1 MCTDGVEIVDRLL
14 RISLKRGYAER
25 VSRPHRSFSRRVLIS
40 QLALVI
46 VILALVTGVFAWMGA
61 RTVTEVT
68 ETKALATARTL
79 AIDPDVRAAAT
90 QASAEHA
97 DEPDEQI
104 VESML
109 AITGDLRDRSGISF
123 AVITDDRGIRLT
135 HPDRSKIGYKV
146 STSPDEALAGRE
158 NVSHESGT
166 LGETVRAKVPIYS
179 TEDGETVVGEVSVG
193 IFASVL
199 DADVRRELILLG
211 TVAVLALALGGVVS
225 VMLGRRLRR
234 ETLGVGPEELAE
246 MARDQGA
253 VLHGLDDGVL
263 GFDTNGKLTLS
274 NSNAKELLGA
284 ASVKHVDH
292 ANGTVD
298 ANGAVASAGDS
309 DRELADVSD
318 DELVNVP
325 DEITALMADAPAD
338 GALRRRITIGDRIL
352 LATAV
357 RVQRDGVS
365 VGGVVT
371 VRDETQMLTM
381 ARQLESVTA
390 MARALRTQRHE
401 FANRLHTVLGLV
413 DTGATDEAHTYLSS
427 LLGTGPITT
436 PVEDIDLVSDPYL
449 RAVLE
454 AKGTTAAEAGVALA
468 VTPDSLAVGA
478 VRDPEA
484 VTLILGNLI
493 DNAVRAAVAGQR
505 YAVDGGRVE
514 VEVLSSGT
522 ELHAVVTDTG
532 DGIDDEVAGRIFDEG
547 FTTSPAASAPDFGI
561 GLTTG
566 TGTGDGHGLGIGLAL
581 CRRVAQQGGGE
592 VWLIDGHDPDLGGA
606 SFGMRLPDALDDPA
620 DVGDAGEERD
630 FGDVSDAGED
640 GDFGDGGSTASGLR

>member
-1 MCTDGVEIVDRLL
+1 MP
-14 RISLKRGYAER
+14 
-25 VSRPHRSFSRRVLIS
+25 RPHRSFSRRVLIS

-46 VILALVTGVFAWMGA
+46 VILALVTGVFAWIGA

-68 ETKALATARTL
+68 ETEALSTARTL

-90 QASAEHA
+90 AASAEHA
-97 DEPDEQI
+97 DEPDEQL
-104 VESML
+104 VSSML
-109 AITGDLRDRSGISF
+109 EITDDLRDRSGISF

-135 HPDRSKIGYKV
+135 HPDRSKIGHRV
-146 STSPDEALAGRE
+146 STSPEEALAGRE

-179 TEDGETVVGEVSVG
+179 SEDGKTVVGEVSVG
-193 IFASVL
+193 IYASVL

-263 GFDTNGKLTLS
+263 GFDASGSLTLS
-274 NSNAKELLGA
+274 NSNAKELLGTVPDNTA
-284 ASVKHVDH
+284 AAVSDGRNRTASAKDGDQVNDTVDDSGGTSVKKLD
-292 ANGTVD
+292 GSEPID
-298 ANGAVASAGDS
+298 
-309 DRELADVSD
+309 
-318 DELVNVP
+318 VP
-325 DEITALMADAPAD
+325 DEITSMMADAPD
-338 GALRRRITIGDRIL
+338 EGALRRRITIGDRIL

-371 VRDETQMLTM
+371 LRDETQMLTM

-413 DTGATDEAHTYLSS
+413 DTGATDEAHAYLSAI
-427 LLGTGPITT
+427 LGTGPITT
-436 PVEDIDLVSDPYL
+436 PVEDIDLISDPYL

-454 AKGTTAAEAGVALA
+454 AKGTTAAEAGVSLA
-468 VTPDSLAVGA
+468 VAPDSLAVGT

-505 YAVDGGRVE
+505 SGRRFSETGGRVE
-514 VEVLSSGT
+514 VQVLSSGT

-532 DGIDDEVAGRIFDEG
+532 DGIDDELEEKIFDEG
-547 FTTSPAASAPDFGI
+547 FSTAASAQDFGI

-581 CRRVAQQGGGE
+581 SRRVAERGGGA
-592 VWLIDGHDPDLGGA
+592 VWLIDGHDPELGGA
-606 SFGMRLPDALDDPA
+606 SFGMRLPDALDEPAGDDPDAAA
-620 DVGDAGEERD
+620 DDDGSAAVCERGAAADEDFGTNEER
-630 FGDVSDAGED
+630 
-640 GDFGDGGSTASGLR
+640 

>member
-1 MCTDGVEIVDRLL
+1 M
-14 RISLKRGYAER
+14 
-25 VSRPHRSFSRRVLIS
+25 LIS

-97 DEPDEQI
+97 EKPDEQL
-104 VESML
+104 VTSML
-109 AITGDLRDRSGISF
+109 EITDDLRDRSGITF

-135 HPDRSKIGYKV
+135 HPDRSKIGHRV

-179 TEDGETVVGEVSVG
+179 IEDGKTVVGEVSVG

-284 ASVKHVDH
+284 ASAKHVDR
-292 ANGTVD
+292 AGGADLVNGTAG
-298 ANGAVASAGDS
+298 ANRGAASAGDS
-309 DRELADVSD
+309 DRELVDASD

-371 VRDETQMLTM
+371 LRDETQMLTM

-427 LLGTGPITT
+427 ILGTGPITT
-436 PVEDIDLVSDPYL
+436 PVEDIDLISDPYL

-493 DNAVRAAVAGQR
+493 DNAVRAAVAGRR
-505 YAVDGGRVE
+505 YAEDGGRVE
-514 VEVLSSGT
+514 VQVLSSGM

-532 DGIDDEVAGRIFDEG
+532 DGIDDEVAGKIFDEG
-547 FTTSPAASAPDFGI
+547 FSTSTAASAPDFGI

-581 CRRVAQQGGGE
+581 SRRVAEKGGGA

-606 SFGMRLPDALDDPA
+606 SFGMRLPDALDEFQQD
-620 DVGDAGEERD
+620 EER
-630 FGDVSDAGED
+630 
-640 GDFGDGGSTASGLR
+640 

>member
-1 MCTDGVEIVDRLL
+1 M
-14 RISLKRGYAER
+14 
-25 VSRPHRSFSRRVLIS
+25 LIS

-97 DEPDEQI
+97 EKPDEQL
-104 VESML
+104 VTSML
-109 AITGDLRDRSGISF
+109 AITDDLRDRSGISF

-135 HPDRSKIGYKV
+135 HPDRSKIGHRV
-146 STSPDEALAGRE
+146 STSPEEALAGRE

-179 TEDGETVVGEVSVG
+179 NEDGKTVVGEVSVG

-225 VMLGRRLRR
+225 VMLGHRLRR

-284 ASVKHVDH
+284 SSAKHVDRAGGADRVNGTDG
-292 ANGTVD
+292 ANGGAASAKGVD
-298 ANGAVASAGDS
+298 HAGRADRANDGAASAGDS
-309 DRELADVSD
+309 GRELVDASD

-371 VRDETQMLTM
+371 LRDETQMLTM

-493 DNAVRAAVAGQR
+493 DNAVRAAVAGRR
-505 YAVDGGRVE
+505 YAEDGGRVE
-514 VEVLSSGT
+514 VQVLSSGT

-532 DGIDDEVAGRIFDEG
+532 DGIDDEVAGKIFDEG
-547 FTTSPAASAPDFGI
+547 FSTSTAASAPDFGI
-561 GLTTG
+561 GLTSG

-581 CRRVAQQGGGE
+581 SRRVAEKGGGA

-620 DVGDAGEERD
+620 N
-630 FGDVSDAGED
+630 AGED
-640 GDFGDGGSTASGLR
+640 GDVIADDNDYPTDEER

>member
-1 MCTDGVEIVDRLL
+1 MP
-14 RISLKRGYAER
+14 
-25 VSRPHRSFSRRVLIS
+25 RPRQSFSRRVLIS
-40 QLALVI
+40 QLALVV

-68 ETKALATARTL
+68 ETEALSTARTL

-97 DEPDEQI
+97 SAPDEQL
-104 VESML
+104 VKSML
-109 AITGDLRDRSGISF
+109 KITDDLRDRTGISF

-135 HPDRSKIGYKV
+135 HPDRTKIGHKV

-179 TEDGETVVGEVSVG
+179 SEDSKTVVGEVSVG
-193 IFASVL
+193 IYASVL
-199 DADVRRELILLG
+199 DADVRREMLLLG

-225 VMLGRRLRR
+225 YLLGRRLRR

-246 MARDQGA
+246 MARDQAA
-253 VLHGLDDGVL
+253 VLRGLDDGVL
-263 GFDTNGKLTLS
+263 GFGNDGALTLS

-284 ASVKHVDH
+284 ASGEDRV
-292 ANGTVD
+292 AGTGR
-298 ANGAVASAGDS
+298 AASARGFDG
-309 DRELADVSD
+309 D
-318 DELVNVP
+318 DEIDVP
-325 DEITALMADAPAD
+325 DEITAMMAEAPAE
-338 GALRRRITIGDRIL
+338 GALRRRITIGERIL

-371 VRDETQMLTM
+371 LRDETQMLAM

-436 PVEDIDLVSDPYL
+436 PVEDIDLISDPYL

-454 AKGTTAAEAGVALA
+454 AKGTTAAEAGVTLA
-468 VTPDSLAVGA
+468 VTPDSLAVGT

-493 DNAVRAAVAGQR
+493 DNAVRAAVAGHR
-505 YAVDGGRVE
+505 FPGSGGRVE
-514 VEVLSSGT
+514 VQLLSAGA

-532 DGIDDEVAGRIFDEG
+532 DGVDADLSETIFDEG
-547 FTTSPAASAPDFGI
+547 FSTVEAASATDFGI

-566 TGTGDGHGLGIGLAL
+566 TGTGDAHGLGIGLAL
-581 CRRVAQQGGGE
+581 SRRIAESGGGR
-592 VWLIDGHDPDLGGA
+592 VWLIDGRDPDLGGA
-606 SFGMRLPDALDDPA
+606 SFGMVLPEALDDTA
-620 DVGDAGEERD
+620 DDSSQRSEER
-630 FGDVSDAGED
+630 
-640 GDFGDGGSTASGLR
+640 

>member
-1 MCTDGVEIVDRLL
+1 MPR
-14 RISLKRGYAER
+14 S
-25 VSRPHRSFSRRVLIS
+25 HRSFSRRVLIS

-97 DEPDEQI
+97 EKPDEQL
-104 VESML
+104 VTSML
-109 AITGDLRDRSGISF
+109 AITDDLRDRSGISF

-135 HPDRSKIGYKV
+135 HPDRSKIGHRV
-146 STSPDEALAGRE
+146 STSPEEALAGRE

-179 TEDGETVVGEVSVG
+179 NEDGKTVVGEVSVG

-284 ASVKHVDH
+284 ASAKHVDR
-292 ANGTVD
+292 AGGADRVNGTD
-298 ANGAVASAGDS
+298 GANDGAASAGES
-309 DRELADVSD
+309 DRELAAISD

-371 VRDETQMLTM
+371 LRDETQMLTM

-493 DNAVRAAVAGQR
+493 DNAVRAAVAGRR
-505 YAVDGGRVE
+505 YAEDGGRVE
-514 VEVLSSGT
+514 VQVLSSGT

-532 DGIDDEVAGRIFDEG
+532 DGIDDEVAGKIFDEG
-547 FTTSPAASAPDFGI
+547 FSTSTAASAPDFGI

-581 CRRVAQQGGGE
+581 SRRVAEKGGGA

-606 SFGMRLPDALDDPA
+606 SFGMRLPDALDEFQQD
-620 DVGDAGEERD
+620 EER
-630 FGDVSDAGED
+630 
-640 GDFGDGGSTASGLR
+640 

>member
-1 MCTDGVEIVDRLL
+1 M
-14 RISLKRGYAER
+14 
-25 VSRPHRSFSRRVLIS
+25 LIS

-97 DEPDEQI
+97 EKPDERL
-104 VESML
+104 VTSML
-109 AITGDLRDRSGISF
+109 AITDDLRDRSGISF

-135 HPDRSKIGYKV
+135 HPDRSKIGHKV

-179 TEDGETVVGEVSVG
+179 NEDGKTVVGEVSVG

-199 DADVRRELILLG
+199 DADVRREMLLLG
-211 TVAVLALALGGVVS
+211 TVAVLALALGVGVS
-225 VMLGRRLRR
+225 YWLGRRLRR

-253 VLHGLDDGVL
+253 VFHGLDDGVL

-274 NSNAKELLGA
+274 NSNAKELLRA
-284 ASVKHVDH
+284 ASAKHVDH

-298 ANGAVASAGDS
+298 VNDGAASAGDS
-309 DRELADVSD
+309 DRELAAVSD

-325 DEITALMADAPAD
+325 DEITALMAEAPAD

-371 VRDETQMLTM
+371 LRDETQMLTM

-436 PVEDIDLVSDPYL
+436 PVEDIDLISDPYL

-493 DNAVRAAVAGQR
+493 DNAVRAAVAGWR
-505 YAVDGGRVE
+505 YAEDGGRVE
-514 VEVLSSGT
+514 VQVLSSGT

-532 DGIDDEVAGRIFDEG
+532 DGIDDEVAGKIFDEG
-547 FTTSPAASAPDFGI
+547 FSTSTAASAPDFGI
-561 GLTTG
+561 GLTSG

-581 CRRVAQQGGGE
+581 SRRVAEKGGGA

-620 DVGDAGEERD
+620 DVGDAGED
-630 FGDVSDAGED
+630 GDVGDEGED
-640 GDFGDGGSTASGLR
+640 GDFGDGGSTASGVRR

>member
-1 MCTDGVEIVDRLL
+1 M
-14 RISLKRGYAER
+14 
-25 VSRPHRSFSRRVLIS
+25 LIS

-46 VILALVTGVFAWMGA
+46 VILGLVTGVFAWMGA

-79 AIDPDVRAAAT
+79 AIDPAVRAAAT

-97 DEPDEQI
+97 EEPDEQL
-104 VESML
+104 VTSML
-109 AITGDLRDRSGISF
+109 AITDDLRDRSGISF

-135 HPDRSKIGYKV
+135 HLDRSKIGHKV

-179 TEDGETVVGEVSVG
+179 NEDGKTVVGEVSVG

-263 GFDTNGKLTLS
+263 GFDTNGKLSLS
-274 NSNAKELLGA
+274 NSNAKELLRA
-284 ASVKHVDH
+284 
-292 ANGTVD
+292 
-298 ANGAVASAGDS
+298 ASAGDS
-309 DRELADVSD
+309 DRELAAVSD

-371 VRDETQMLTM
+371 LRDETQMLTM

-427 LLGTGPITT
+427 ILGTGPITT

-493 DNAVRAAVAGQR
+493 DNAVRAAVAGR
-505 YAVDGGRVE
+505 RCAEDGGRVE
-514 VEVLSSGT
+514 VQVLSSGT

-532 DGIDDEVAGRIFDEG
+532 DGIDDEVAGKIFDEG
-547 FTTSPAASAPDFGI
+547 FSTSTAASAPDFGI
-561 GLTTG
+561 GLTSG

-581 CRRVAQQGGGE
+581 SRRVAEKGGGA
-592 VWLIDGHDPDLGGA
+592 VWLIDGHDPDFGGA

-620 DVGDAGEERD
+620 DVGDT
-630 FGDVSDAGED
+630 GDVGED
-640 GDFGDGGSTASGLR
+640 GNAIADDNDFPIDEER

>member
-1 MCTDGVEIVDRLL
+1 M
-14 RISLKRGYAER
+14 
-25 VSRPHRSFSRRVLIS
+25 LIS

-46 VILALVTGVFAWMGA
+46 VILTLVTGVFAWMGA

-68 ETKALATARTL
+68 ETKALSTARTL

-97 DEPDEQI
+97 AEPDEQL
-104 VESML
+104 VTSML
-109 AITGDLRDRSGISF
+109 KITDDLRDRSGITF

-135 HPDRSKIGYKV
+135 HPDRSKIGHKV

-158 NVSHESGT
+158 NVSHDSGT

-179 TEDGETVVGEVSVG
+179 SEDGQTVVGEVSVG

-274 NSNAKELLGA
+274 NSNAKELLR
-284 ASVKHVDH
+284 
-292 ANGTVD
+292 T
-298 ANGAVASAGDS
+298 ASA
-309 DRELADVSD
+309 RESD
-318 DELVNVP
+318 DLVDVP
-325 DEITALMADAPAD
+325 DEVTALMAEAPAD
-338 GALRRRITIGDRIL
+338 GALRRRITLGDRIL

-371 VRDETQMLTM
+371 LRDETQMLTM

-436 PVEDIDLVSDPYL
+436 PVEDIDLISDPYL

-454 AKGTTAAEAGVALA
+454 AKGTTAAEAGVSLA

-505 YAVDGGRVE
+505 YAEDGGRVE
-514 VEVLSSGT
+514 VHVLSSGT

-532 DGIDDEVAGRIFDEG
+532 DGIDDEVAGKIFDEG
-547 FTTSPAASAPDFGI
+547 FSTSTAASAPDFGI

-581 CRRVAQQGGGE
+581 SRRVAEKGGGA

-606 SFGMRLPDALDDPA
+606 SFGMRLPDAL
-620 DVGDAGEERD
+620 EEFQQD
-630 FGDVSDAGED
+630 EES
-640 GDFGDGGSTASGLR
+640 

>member
-1 MCTDGVEIVDRLL
+1 MP
-14 RISLKRGYAER
+14 
-25 VSRPHRSFSRRVLIS
+25 RPHRSFSRRVLIS

-104 VESML
+104 VTSML
-109 AITGDLRDRSGISF
+109 KITDDLRDRSGISF
-123 AVITDDRGIRLT
+123 AVVTDDRGIRLT
-135 HPDRSKIGYKV
+135 HPDRSKIGHKV

-179 TEDGETVVGEVSVG
+179 SEDGKTVVGEVSVG

-211 TVAVLALALGGVVS
+211 TVAVLALALGGVMS

-253 VLHGLDDGVL
+253 VLHGLDDGTL
-263 GFDTNGKLTLS
+263 GFDTNGTLTLS
-274 NSNAKELLGA
+274 NSNAKELLG
-284 ASVKHVDH
+284 
-292 ANGTVD
+292 T
-298 ANGAVASAGDS
+298 ASARDS
-309 DRELADVSD
+309 
-318 DELVNVP
+318 DELVGVP
-325 DEITALMADAPAD
+325 DEVTALMAEAPPE

-371 VRDETQMLTM
+371 LRDETQMLTM

-436 PVEDIDLVSDPYL
+436 PVEDIDLISDPYL

-454 AKGTTAAEAGVALA
+454 AKGTTAAEAGVTLA

-547 FTTSPAASAPDFGI
+547 FTTSTAASAPDFGI

-581 CRRVAQQGGGE
+581 CRRVAQKGGGE

-606 SFGMRLPDALDDPA
+606 SFGVRLPDALDDPA
-620 DVGDAGEERD
+620 GDDSSYDDPAGEGDATADDNDFPTKEER
-630 FGDVSDAGED
+630 
-640 GDFGDGGSTASGLR
+640 

>member
-1 MCTDGVEIVDRLL
+1 MP
-14 RISLKRGYAER
+14 
-25 VSRPHRSFSRRVLIS
+25 RPHRSFSRRVLIS

-46 VILALVTGVFAWMGA
+46 VILTLITGVFAWMGA

-68 ETKALATARTL
+68 ETKALSTARTL

-97 DEPDEQI
+97 AEPDEQL
-104 VESML
+104 VTSML
-109 AITGDLRDRSGISF
+109 KITDDLRDRSGITF

-135 HPDRSKIGYKV
+135 HPDRSKIGHKV

-158 NVSHESGT
+158 NVSHDSGT

-179 TEDGETVVGEVSVG
+179 SEDGETVVGEVSVG

-211 TVAVLALALGGVVS
+211 TVAVFALALGGVVS

-298 ANGAVASAGDS
+298 ANGAAASAGDS
-309 DRELADVSD
+309 DRELAAVSD
-318 DELVNVP
+318 EELVNVP

-371 VRDETQMLTM
+371 LRDETQMLTM

-436 PVEDIDLVSDPYL
+436 PVEDIDLISDPYL

-454 AKGTTAAEAGVALA
+454 AKGTTAAEAGVTLA

-505 YAVDGGRVE
+505 YAGDGGRVE

-547 FTTSPAASAPDFGI
+547 FTTSTAASAPDFGI

-581 CRRVAQQGGGE
+581 CRRVAQKGGGE

-606 SFGMRLPDALDDPA
+606 SFGVRLPDALDDPDGA
-620 DVGDAGEERD
+620 GDDGDDGDAVADGAGDVTAAGCAGGAGADGAGDVTVADDDFPTGEER
-630 FGDVSDAGED
+630 
-640 GDFGDGGSTASGLR
+640 

>member
-1 MCTDGVEIVDRLL
+1 M
-14 RISLKRGYAER
+14 
-25 VSRPHRSFSRRVLIS
+25 LIS

-97 DEPDEQI
+97 EKPDKQL
-104 VESML
+104 VTSML
-109 AITGDLRDRSGISF
+109 GITDDLRDRSGITF

-135 HPDRSKIGYKV
+135 HPDRSKIGHKV

-179 TEDGETVVGEVSVG
+179 SEDGKTVVGEVSVG

-199 DADVRRELILLG
+199 DADVRREMLLLG
-211 TVAVLALALGGVVS
+211 TVAVLALALGVGVS
-225 VMLGRRLRR
+225 YWLGRRLRR

-274 NSNAKELLGA
+274 NSNAKELLRA
-284 ASVKHVDH
+284 ASAKHVDH
-292 ANGTVD
+292 ANGTAD
-298 ANGAVASAGDS
+298 ANGEAASAGDS
-309 DRELADVSD
+309 DRELAAVSD

-325 DEITALMADAPAD
+325 DEITALMAEAPAD

-357 RVQRDGVS
+357 RVQHDGVS

-371 VRDETQMLTM
+371 LRDETQMLTM

-493 DNAVRAAVAGQR
+493 DNAVRAAVAGRR
-505 YAVDGGRVE
+505 YAEDGGRVE
-514 VEVLSSGT
+514 VQVLSSGP

-532 DGIDDEVAGRIFDEG
+532 DGIDDEVAGKIFDEG
-547 FTTSPAASAPDFGI
+547 FSTSTAASAPDFGI
-561 GLTTG
+561 GLTSG

-581 CRRVAQQGGGE
+581 SRRVAEKGGGA

-620 DVGDAGEERD
+620 DLG
-630 FGDVSDAGED
+630 DAGED
-640 GDFGDGGSTASGLR
+640 GDFSDGGSTASGLRR

>member
-1 MCTDGVEIVDRLL
+1 MP
-14 RISLKRGYAER
+14 
-25 VSRPHRSFSRRVLIS
+25 RPHRSFSRRVLIS

-90 QASAEHA
+90 QASAEHS
-97 DEPDEQI
+97 EKPDEQL
-104 VESML
+104 VTSML
-109 AITGDLRDRSGISF
+109 AITDDLRDRSGISF

-135 HPDRSKIGYKV
+135 HPDRSKIGHRV
-146 STSPDEALAGRE
+146 STSPEEALAGCE

-179 TEDGETVVGEVSVG
+179 NEDGKTVVGEVSVG

-284 ASVKHVDH
+284 SSAKHVDH

-298 ANGAVASAGDS
+298 ANGAAASAGDS
-309 DRELADVSD
+309 DRELAAVSD
-318 DELVNVP
+318 EELVNVP

-338 GALRRRITIGDRIL
+338 GALRRRVTIGDRIL

-371 VRDETQMLTM
+371 LRDETQMLTM

-493 DNAVRAAVAGQR
+493 DNAVRAAVAGRR
-505 YAVDGGRVE
+505 YAEDGGRVE
-514 VEVLSSGT
+514 VQVLSSGT

-532 DGIDDEVAGRIFDEG
+532 DGIDDEVAGKIFDEG
-547 FTTSPAASAPDFGI
+547 FSTSTAASAPDFGI
-561 GLTTG
+561 GLTSG

-581 CRRVAQQGGGE
+581 SRRVAEKGGGA
-592 VWLIDGHDPDLGGA
+592 VWLIDGHDPNLGGA
-606 SFGMRLPDALDDPA
+606 SFGMRLPDALDEFQQD
-620 DVGDAGEERD
+620 EER
-630 FGDVSDAGED
+630 
-640 GDFGDGGSTASGLR
+640 

>member
-1 MCTDGVEIVDRLL
+1 M
-14 RISLKRGYAER
+14 
-25 VSRPHRSFSRRVLIS
+25 LIS

-46 VILALVTGVFAWMGA
+46 VILTLVTGVFAWMGA

-68 ETKALATARTL
+68 ETKALSTARTL

-97 DEPDEQI
+97 AEPDEQL
-104 VESML
+104 VTSML
-109 AITGDLRDRSGISF
+109 KITDDLRDRSGITF

-135 HPDRSKIGYKV
+135 HPDRSKIGHKV

-158 NVSHESGT
+158 NVSHDSGT

-179 TEDGETVVGEVSVG
+179 SEDGKTVVGEVSVG

-274 NSNAKELLGA
+274 NSNAKELLG
-284 ASVKHVDH
+284 
-292 ANGTVD
+292 T
-298 ANGAVASAGDS
+298 ASA
-309 DRELADVSD
+309 RESAD
-318 DELVNVP
+318 LVDVP
-325 DEITALMADAPAD
+325 DEVTALMAEAPAD
-338 GALRRRITIGDRIL
+338 GALRRRITLGDRIL

-371 VRDETQMLTM
+371 LRDETQMLTM

-436 PVEDIDLVSDPYL
+436 PVEDIDLISDPYL

-454 AKGTTAAEAGVALA
+454 AKGTTAAEAGVSLA

-505 YAVDGGRVE
+505 YAEDGGRVE
-514 VEVLSSGT
+514 VHVLSSGT

-532 DGIDDEVAGRIFDEG
+532 DGIDDEVAGKIFDEG
-547 FTTSPAASAPDFGI
+547 FSTSTAASAPDFGI

-581 CRRVAQQGGGE
+581 SRRVAEKGGGA

-606 SFGMRLPDALDDPA
+606 SFGMRLPDALEEFQQD
-620 DVGDAGEERD
+620 EER
-630 FGDVSDAGED
+630 
-640 GDFGDGGSTASGLR
+640 

>member
-1 MCTDGVEIVDRLL
+1 M
-14 RISLKRGYAER
+14 
-25 VSRPHRSFSRRVLIS
+25 LIS

-90 QASAEHA
+90 QASAEHS
-97 DEPDEQI
+97 DEPDEQL
-104 VESML
+104 VSSML
-109 AITGDLRDRSGISF
+109 AITDDLRDRSGISF

-135 HPDRSKIGYKV
+135 HPDRSKIGHRV
-146 STSPDEALAGRE
+146 STSPEEALAGRE

-179 TEDGETVVGEVSVG
+179 NEDGRTVVGEVSVG

-211 TVAVLALALGGVVS
+211 TVAVLALVLGGVVS

-284 ASVKHVDH
+284 SSAKHVDRAGETAG
-292 ANGTVD
+292 ANG
-298 ANGAVASAGDS
+298 GAASAGDS
-309 DRELADVSD
+309 GRELAAISD

-371 VRDETQMLTM
+371 LRDETQMLTM

-505 YAVDGGRVE
+505 YAEDGGRVE
-514 VEVLSSGT
+514 VQVLSSGT

-532 DGIDDEVAGRIFDEG
+532 DGIDDEVAGKIFDEG
-547 FTTSPAASAPDFGI
+547 FSTSTAASAPDFGI
-561 GLTTG
+561 GLTSG

-581 CRRVAQQGGGE
+581 SRRVAEKGGGA
-592 VWLIDGHDPDLGGA
+592 VWLIDVHDPDLGGA

-620 DVGDAGEERD
+620 DPAN
-630 FGDVSDAGED
+630 AGED
-640 GDFGDGGSTASGLR
+640 GDVIADDNDYPTDEER

>member
-1 MCTDGVEIVDRLL
+1 M
-14 RISLKRGYAER
+14 
-25 VSRPHRSFSRRVLIS
+25 LIS
-40 QLALVI
+40 QLALV
-46 VILALVTGVFAWMGA
+46 VVTLALVTGAFAWIGA

-97 DEPDEQI
+97 AEPDEQL
-104 VESML
+104 VTSML
-109 AITGDLRDRSGISF
+109 KITDDLRDRSGITF

-135 HPDRSKIGYKV
+135 HPDRSKIGHKV

-158 NVSHESGT
+158 NVSHDSGT

-179 TEDGETVVGEVSVG
+179 SEDGQTVVGEVSVG

-274 NSNAKELLGA
+274 NSNAKELLR
-284 ASVKHVDH
+284 
-292 ANGTVD
+292 T
-298 ANGAVASAGDS
+298 ASA
-309 DRELADVSD
+309 RESD
-318 DELVNVP
+318 DLVDVP
-325 DEITALMADAPAD
+325 DEVTALMAEAPAD
-338 GALRRRITIGDRIL
+338 GALRRRITLGDRIL

-371 VRDETQMLTM
+371 LRDETQMLTM

-436 PVEDIDLVSDPYL
+436 PVEDIDLISDPYL

-454 AKGTTAAEAGVALA
+454 AKGTTAAEAGVSLA

-505 YAVDGGRVE
+505 YAEDGGRVE
-514 VEVLSSGT
+514 VHVLSSGT

-532 DGIDDEVAGRIFDEG
+532 DGIDDEVAGKIFDEG
-547 FTTSPAASAPDFGI
+547 FSTSTAASAPDFGI

-581 CRRVAQQGGGE
+581 SRRVAEKGGGA

-606 SFGMRLPDALDDPA
+606 SFGMRLPDAL
-620 DVGDAGEERD
+620 EEFQQD
-630 FGDVSDAGED
+630 EES
-640 GDFGDGGSTASGLR
+640 

>member
-1 MCTDGVEIVDRLL
+1 M
-14 RISLKRGYAER
+14 
-25 VSRPHRSFSRRVLIS
+25 LIS

-97 DEPDEQI
+97 EKPDEQL
-104 VESML
+104 VTSML
-109 AITGDLRDRSGISF
+109 AITDDLRDRSGISF

-135 HPDRSKIGYKV
+135 HPDRSKIGHRV
-146 STSPDEALAGRE
+146 STSPEEALAGRE

-179 TEDGETVVGEVSVG
+179 NEDGKTVVGEVSVG

-284 ASVKHVDH
+284 ASAKHVDR
-292 ANGTVD
+292 AGGADRVNGTD
-298 ANGAVASAGDS
+298 GANDGAASAGES
-309 DRELADVSD
+309 DRELAAISD

-371 VRDETQMLTM
+371 LRDETQMLTM

-493 DNAVRAAVAGQR
+493 DNAVRAAVAGRR
-505 YAVDGGRVE
+505 YAEDGGRVE
-514 VEVLSSGT
+514 VQVLSSGT

-532 DGIDDEVAGRIFDEG
+532 DGIDDEVAGKIFDEG
-547 FTTSPAASAPDFGI
+547 FSTSTAASAPDFGI

-581 CRRVAQQGGGE
+581 SRRVAEKGGGA

-606 SFGMRLPDALDDPA
+606 SFGMRLPDALDEFQQD
-620 DVGDAGEERD
+620 EER
-630 FGDVSDAGED
+630 
-640 GDFGDGGSTASGLR
+640 

>member
-1 MCTDGVEIVDRLL
+1 MP
-14 RISLKRGYAER
+14 
-25 VSRPHRSFSRRVLIS
+25 RPHRSFSRRVLIS
-40 QLALVI
+40 QLALVA
-46 VILALVTGVFAWMGA
+46 VILALVTGVFAWLGA

-68 ETKALATARTL
+68 ETEALATARTL

-97 DEPDEQI
+97 DEPDEQL
-104 VESML
+104 VSSML
-109 AITGDLRDRSGISF
+109 TITDDLRDRSGITF

-135 HPDRSKIGYKV
+135 HPDRSKIGHKV
-146 STSPDEALAGRE
+146 STSPEEALAGRE

-179 TEDGETVVGEVSVG
+179 SEDGRTVVGEVSVG

-211 TVAVLALALGGVVS
+211 TVAVLALALGGAVS

-263 GFDTNGKLTLS
+263 GFDANGTLTLS
-274 NSNAKELLGA
+274 NSNAKKLLGTASDKAVAAVSDGKGRAASAKDGDQGNDTVGENGSA
-284 ASVKHVDH
+284 ASVQEID
-292 ANGTVD
+292 D
-298 ANGAVASAGDS
+298 A
-309 DRELADVSD
+309 ELIDV
-318 DELVNVP
+318 P
-325 DEITALMADAPAD
+325 GEITAMMADAPD
-338 GALRRRITIGDRIL
+338 EGALRRRITIGDRIL

-371 VRDETQMLTM
+371 LRDETQMLTM

-427 LLGTGPITT
+427 ILGTGPITT
-436 PVEDIDLVSDPYL
+436 PVEDIDLISDPYL

-454 AKGTTAAEAGVALA
+454 AKGTTAAEAGVSLA
-468 VTPDSLAVGA
+468 VTPESLAVGA
-478 VRDPEA
+478 VHDPEA

-505 YAVDGGRVE
+505 FTDDGGRVE
-514 VEVLSSGT
+514 VQVLSSGT

-532 DGIDDEVAGRIFDEG
+532 DGIDDELGEKIFDEG
-547 FTTSPAASAPDFGI
+547 FSTSTAASAPDFGI

-581 CRRVAQQGGGE
+581 SRRVAEKGGGA
-592 VWLIDGHDPDLGGA
+592 VWLIDGHDPELGGA
-606 SFGMRLPDALDDPA
+606 SFGMRLPDALDEPA
-620 DVGDAGEERD
+620 GDGSAAETDGHAAAGERGAAADDDND
-630 FGDVSDAGED
+630 FGTNEE
-640 GDFGDGGSTASGLR
+640 R

>member
-1 MCTDGVEIVDRLL
+1 M
-14 RISLKRGYAER
+14 
-25 VSRPHRSFSRRVLIS
+25 LIS

-46 VILALVTGVFAWMGA
+46 VILGLVTGVFAWMGA

-79 AIDPDVRAAAT
+79 AIDPAVRAAAT

-97 DEPDEQI
+97 EKPDEQL
-104 VESML
+104 VTSML
-109 AITGDLRDRSGISF
+109 AITDDLRDRSGISF

-135 HPDRSKIGYKV
+135 HPDRSKIGHKV

-179 TEDGETVVGEVSVG
+179 NEDGKTVVGEVSVG

-263 GFDTNGKLTLS
+263 GFDTNGKLSLS
-274 NSNAKELLGA
+274 NSNAKELLRA
-284 ASVKHVDH
+284 
-292 ANGTVD
+292 
-298 ANGAVASAGDS
+298 ASAGDS
-309 DRELADVSD
+309 DRELAAVSD

-371 VRDETQMLTM
+371 LRDETQMLTM

-427 LLGTGPITT
+427 ILGTGPITT

-493 DNAVRAAVAGQR
+493 DNAVRAAVAGR
-505 YAVDGGRVE
+505 RCAEDGGRVE
-514 VEVLSSGT
+514 VQVLSSGT

-532 DGIDDEVAGRIFDEG
+532 DGIDDEVAGKIFDEG
-547 FTTSPAASAPDFGI
+547 FSTSTAASAPDFGI
-561 GLTTG
+561 GLTSG

-581 CRRVAQQGGGE
+581 SRRVAEKGGGA

-620 DVGDAGEERD
+620 DVGDT
-630 FGDVSDAGED
+630 GDVGED
-640 GDFGDGGSTASGLR
+640 GNAIADDNDFPIDEER

>member
-1 MCTDGVEIVDRLL
+1 M
-14 RISLKRGYAER
+14 
-25 VSRPHRSFSRRVLIS
+25 LIS

-104 VESML
+104 VTSML
-109 AITGDLRDRSGISF
+109 KITDDLRDRSGISF
-123 AVITDDRGIRLT
+123 AVVTDDRGIRLT
-135 HPDRSKIGYKV
+135 HPDRSKIGHKV

-179 TEDGETVVGEVSVG
+179 SEDGKTVVGEVSVG

-263 GFDTNGKLTLS
+263 GFDTNGTLTLS
-274 NSNAKELLGA
+274 NSNAKELLG
-284 ASVKHVDH
+284 
-292 ANGTVD
+292 T
-298 ANGAVASAGDS
+298 ASAKDS
-309 DRELADVSD
+309 
-318 DELVNVP
+318 DELVGVP
-325 DEITALMADAPAD
+325 DEVTALMAEAPPE
-338 GALRRRITIGDRIL
+338 GALRRRITINDRIL

-371 VRDETQMLTM
+371 LRDETQMLTM

-436 PVEDIDLVSDPYL
+436 PVEDIDLISDPYL

-454 AKGTTAAEAGVALA
+454 AKGTTAAEAGVNLA

-505 YAVDGGRVE
+505 YAEAGGRVE
-514 VEVLSSGT
+514 VQVLSSGT

-532 DGIDDEVAGRIFDEG
+532 DGIDDEMAEKIFDEG
-547 FTTSPAASAPDFGI
+547 FSTSTTDSAPDFGI

-581 CRRVAQQGGGE
+581 SRRVAEKGGGA

-620 DVGDAGEERD
+620 GDDSSYDDPAGEGDATADDNDFPTKEER
-630 FGDVSDAGED
+630 
-640 GDFGDGGSTASGLR
+640 

>member
-1 MCTDGVEIVDRLL
+1 M
-14 RISLKRGYAER
+14 RIALIRGYAER
-25 VSRPHRSFSRRVLIS
+25 VPRPHRSFSRRVLIS

-97 DEPDEQI
+97 DEPDEQL
-104 VESML
+104 VTSML
-109 AITGDLRDRSGISF
+109 KITDDLRDRSGITF

-135 HPDRSKIGYKV
+135 HPDRSKIGHKV

-179 TEDGETVVGEVSVG
+179 SADGKTVVGEVSVG

-211 TVAVLALALGGVVS
+211 TVAVLALALGGVIS

-274 NSNAKELLGA
+274 NSNAKELLG
-284 ASVKHVDH
+284 
-292 ANGTVD
+292 T
-298 ANGAVASAGDS
+298 ASAK
-309 DRELADVSD
+309 EID
-318 DELVNVP
+318 DAPIDVP
-325 DEITALMADAPAD
+325 DEVTALMADAPAD
-338 GALRRRITIGDRIL
+338 GALRRRITINDRIL

-371 VRDETQMLTM
+371 LRDETQMLTM

-436 PVEDIDLVSDPYL
+436 PVEDIDLISDPYL

-454 AKGTTAAEAGVALA
+454 AKGTTAAEAGVSLA

-505 YAVDGGRVE
+505 YAEDGGRVE
-514 VEVLSSGT
+514 VHVLSSGT

-532 DGIDDEVAGRIFDEG
+532 DGIDDEVAGKIFDEG
-547 FTTSPAASAPDFGI
+547 FSTSTAASAPDFGI

-581 CRRVAQQGGGE
+581 SRRVAEKGGGA

-606 SFGMRLPDALDDPA
+606 SFGMRLPDALEEFQQD
-620 DVGDAGEERD
+620 EER
-630 FGDVSDAGED
+630 
-640 GDFGDGGSTASGLR
+640 

>member
-1 MCTDGVEIVDRLL
+1 M
-14 RISLKRGYAER
+14 
-25 VSRPHRSFSRRVLIS
+25 SRPHRSFSRRVLIS

-79 AIDPDVRAAAT
+79 AIDPAVRAAAT

-109 AITGDLRDRSGISF
+109 AITDDLRDRSGITF

-135 HPDRSKIGYKV
+135 HPDRSKIGHKV

-179 TEDGETVVGEVSVG
+179 TEDGKTVVGEVSVG

-199 DADVRRELILLG
+199 DADVRREMLLLG
-211 TVAVLALALGGVVS
+211 TVAVLALALGVGVS
-225 VMLGRRLRR
+225 YWLGRRLRR

-274 NSNAKELLGA
+274 NSNAKKLLGA
-284 ASVKHVDH
+284 NRHDAGSTVSGGDDGAAPAKNVDRAH
-292 ANGTVD
+292 GADRVNGT
-298 ANGAVASAGDS
+298 AGAYGGAASAGDS
-309 DRELADVSD
+309 DRELAAVSD
-318 DELVNVP
+318 DELVTVP
-325 DEITALMADAPAD
+325 DEITALMAEAPAD
-338 GALRRRITIGDRIL
+338 AASRRRITIGDRIL
-352 LATAV
+352 LAAAV

-371 VRDETQMLTM
+371 LRDETQMLTM

-436 PVEDIDLVSDPYL
+436 PVGDIDLISDPYL

-505 YAVDGGRVE
+505 YAEDGGRVE
-514 VEVLSSGT
+514 VQVLSSGT

-532 DGIDDEVAGRIFDEG
+532 DGIDDEVAGKIFDEG
-547 FTTSPAASAPDFGI
+547 FSTSTAASAPDFGI
-561 GLTTG
+561 GLTSG

-581 CRRVAQQGGGE
+581 SRRVAQKGGGA

-606 SFGMRLPDALDDPA
+606 SFGMCLPDALDNPA
-620 DVGDAGEERD
+620 GLDDV
-630 FGDVSDAGED
+630 GED
-640 GDFGDGGSTASGLR
+640 GDVIADDNGFPIDEER

>member
-1 MCTDGVEIVDRLL
+1 MP
-14 RISLKRGYAER
+14 
-25 VSRPHRSFSRRVLIS
+25 RPHRSFSRRVLIS

-90 QASAEHA
+90 QASAEHS
-97 DEPDEQI
+97 DEPDEQL
-104 VESML
+104 VTSML
-109 AITGDLRDRSGISF
+109 AITDDLRDRSGISF

-135 HPDRSKIGYKV
+135 HPDRSKIGHKV
-146 STSPDEALAGRE
+146 STSPEEALAGRE

-179 TEDGETVVGEVSVG
+179 NEDGKTVVGEVSVG

-263 GFDTNGKLTLS
+263 GFDTIGKLTLS
-274 NSNAKELLGA
+274 NSNAKELLRA
-284 ASVKHVDH
+284 ASAGHSDRAGETAG
-292 ANGTVD
+292 ANG
-298 ANGAVASAGDS
+298 GAASAGDS
-309 DRELADVSD
+309 GRELVDASD

-371 VRDETQMLTM
+371 LRDETQMLTM

-493 DNAVRAAVAGQR
+493 DNAVRAAVAGRR
-505 YAVDGGRVE
+505 YAEDGGRVE
-514 VEVLSSGT
+514 VQVLSSGT

-532 DGIDDEVAGRIFDEG
+532 DGIDDEVAGKIFDEG
-547 FTTSPAASAPDFGI
+547 FSTSTAASAPDFGI

-581 CRRVAQQGGGE
+581 SRRVAEKGGGA

-620 DVGDAGEERD
+620 DPAN
-630 FGDVSDAGED
+630 AGED
-640 GDFGDGGSTASGLR
+640 GDVIADDNDYPTDEER

>member
-1 MCTDGVEIVDRLL
+1 MP
-14 RISLKRGYAER
+14 
-25 VSRPHRSFSRRVLIS
+25 RPHRSFSRRVLIS

-104 VESML
+104 VTSML
-109 AITGDLRDRSGISF
+109 KITDDLRDRSGISF
-123 AVITDDRGIRLT
+123 AVVTDDRGIRLT
-135 HPDRSKIGYKV
+135 HPDRSKIGHKV

-179 TEDGETVVGEVSVG
+179 SEDGKTVVGEVSVG

-263 GFDTNGKLTLS
+263 GFDTNGTLTLS
-274 NSNAKELLGA
+274 NSNAKELLG
-284 ASVKHVDH
+284 
-292 ANGTVD
+292 T
-298 ANGAVASAGDS
+298 ASARDS
-309 DRELADVSD
+309 
-318 DELVNVP
+318 DELVGVP
-325 DEITALMADAPAD
+325 DEVTALMAEAPPE
-338 GALRRRITIGDRIL
+338 GALRRRITINDRIL

-371 VRDETQMLTM
+371 LRDETQMLTM

-436 PVEDIDLVSDPYL
+436 PVEDIDLISDPYL

-454 AKGTTAAEAGVALA
+454 AKGTTAAEAGVNLA

-505 YAVDGGRVE
+505 YAEAGGRV
-514 VEVLSSGT
+514 
-522 ELHAVVTDTG
+522 
-532 DGIDDEVAGRIFDEG
+532 
-547 FTTSPAASAPDFGI
+547 
-561 GLTTG
+561 
-566 TGTGDGHGLGIGLAL
+566 
-581 CRRVAQQGGGE
+581 
-592 VWLIDGHDPDLGGA
+592 
-606 SFGMRLPDALDDPA
+606 
-620 DVGDAGEERD
+620 
-630 FGDVSDAGED
+630 
-640 GDFGDGGSTASGLR
+640 

>member
-1 MCTDGVEIVDRLL
+1 MP
-14 RISLKRGYAER
+14 
-25 VSRPHRSFSRRVLIS
+25 RPRQSFSRRVLIT
-40 QLALVI
+40 QLALVV
-46 VILALVTGVFAWMGA
+46 VILTLVTGAFAWMGA
-61 RTVTEVT
+61 RSVTEVT

-97 DEPDEQI
+97 EKPDAQI
-104 VESML
+104 VAAML
-109 AITGDLRDRSGISF
+109 AITDDLRDRSGITF

-135 HPDRSKIGYKV
+135 HPDRSKIGHKV

-179 TEDGETVVGEVSVG
+179 SEDGSTVVGEVSVG

-199 DADVRRELILLG
+199 DADVRREMLLLG
-211 TVAVLALALGGVVS
+211 TVAVLALALGGGVS
-225 VMLGRRLRR
+225 YWLGRRLRR

-253 VLHGLDDGVL
+253 VLRGLDDGVL
-263 GFDTNGKLTLS
+263 GFGTDGKLTLS
-274 NSNAKELLGA
+274 NSNAKELLG
-284 ASVKHVDH
+284 
-292 ANGTVD
+292 T
-298 ANGAVASAGDS
+298 ASAGDS
-309 DRELADVSD
+309 DDDGNRALAGDGGAASKEVSVVRKGRAESKSGAASARDNGAADLIDVP
-318 DELVNVP
+318 E
-325 DEITALMADAPAD
+325 EITAMMAEAPAE
-338 GALRRRITIGDRIL
+338 GALRRRITIGERIL

-371 VRDETQMLTM
+371 LRDETQMLAM

-436 PVEDIDLVSDPYL
+436 PVQDIELVSDPYL

-454 AKGTTAAEAGVALA
+454 AKGTTAAEAGVTLA
-468 VTPDSLAVGA
+468 VTPDSLAMGT

-493 DNAVRAAVAGQR
+493 DNAVRAAVAGHR
-505 YAVDGGRVE
+505 YSGDGGHVSDGERFSDDVSRFSDDRDRFSAGGRVE
-514 VEVLSSGT
+514 VQVLSAGA

-532 DGIDDEVAGRIFDEG
+532 DGVDEEVAEKIFDEG
-547 FTTSPAASAPDFGI
+547 FSTARAASAPDFGI
-561 GLTTG
+561 GLTSG

-581 CRRVAQQGGGE
+581 SRRVAQQGGGR

-606 SFGMRLPDALDDPA
+606 SFGMVLPEALDDFSQ
-620 DVGDAGEERD
+620 DEE
-630 FGDVSDAGED
+630 
-640 GDFGDGGSTASGLR
+640 T